1 MSDIRVSSW
10 AELTEAL
17 YADAWHAEIGRFRSD
32 FAFRGVELPA
42 PELLTGLT
50 RLGGNFAEME
60 GHLLRNFR
68 KYERDRARA
77 LPRPRRPE
85 PLAGAAVQADR
96 PAKHGG

>member
-17 YADAWHAEIGRFRSD
+17 YADAWHAEIGRFPLRLCVPR
-32 FAFRGVELPA
+32 RGTARPGTA
-42 PELLTGLT
+42 HRLT

-85 PLAGAAVQADR
+85 PLAARQYR
-96 PAKHGG
+96 PTGPQNTAG